1 MPDVSTSFGNRYAA
15 FDYNTMSSPHFY
27 SPTVVGAAEPTTVST
42 IVIGTDPNATIN
54 FDASAQSVI
63 YYTASAGAN
72 WTINFRGS
80 GGMSLNGYMAIGDTL
95 TLVTMTTQGAT
106 AYYNSAYQIDGT
118 AVTPKWQGGTAPT
131 AGNASGIDVYTYTIT
146 KTANATYNVLA
157 SISQFK

>member
-1 MPDVSTSFGNRYAA
+1 MPDVSTSFGNRSAA
-15 FDYNTMSSPHFY
+15 FDYHAMSSPRLF
-27 SPTVVGAAEPTTVST
+27 SPSVVGATEPTTVSS
-42 IVIGTDPNATIN
+42 IVIGTAPNATIN
-54 FDASAQSVI
+54 FNASAQSVI
-63 YYTASAGAN
+63 YYTANAGAN
-72 WTINFRGS
+72 WAINFRGS

-106 AYYNSAYQIDGT
+106 AYFNNAYQIDG
-118 AVTPKWQGGTAPT
+118 VTVVPKWQGGTAPT